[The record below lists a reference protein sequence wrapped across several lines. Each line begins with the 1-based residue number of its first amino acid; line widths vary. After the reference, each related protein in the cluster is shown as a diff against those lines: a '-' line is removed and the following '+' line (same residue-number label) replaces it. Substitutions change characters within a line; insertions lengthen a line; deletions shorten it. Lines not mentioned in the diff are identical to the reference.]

1 MTLPDDRP
9 VLVDCRGLARVYG
22 SGGAAV
28 VAVSG
33 VTCQVRPGDRIALV
47 GSSGSGKSTLLH
59 LMGGL
64 ETPSAGTITWPA
76 LPMRDGRPRDVGV
89 VFQGPS
95 LLPALDVTE
104 NVALPLVLAGA
115 GQEEATERATEA
127 IAAVRLTEQARAV
140 PEELSGGQSQ
150 RAALARVLAAA
161 PTLVLADEPT
171 GQLDHA
177 TARVVLDAL
186 LHVVDRIGAALVVST
201 HDPFVAERL
210 PVRWQM
216 QDGVLLD
223 GSRPDVL
230 DQARATGGPR

>member
-1 MTLPDDRP
+1 
-9 VLVDCRGLARVYG
+9 VYG
-22 SGGAAV
+22 SGRTAV

-33 VTCQVRPGDRIALV
+33 VTCQVRAGDGIALV

-59 LMGGL
+59 LMAGL
-64 ETPSAGTITWPA
+64 ETPSAGVITWPA
-76 LPMRDGRPRDVGV
+76 LPMRNGRPGDVGV

-104 NVALPLVLAGA
+104 NVALPLILAGA
-115 GQEEATERATEA
+115 EQQDATERAAEA
-127 IAAVRLTEQARAV
+127 LAAVRLTDQARAV

-150 RAALARVLAAA
+150 RAAIARVLAAA

-186 LHVVDRIGAALVVST
+186 LHVVDRIGAALVIST
-201 HDPFVAERL
+201 HDPLVADRL
-210 PVRWQM
+210 PVRWHM
-216 QDGVLLD
+216 QDGAL
-223 GSRPDVL
+223 
-230 DQARATGGPR
+230 QAGAEPAVSGQAWATGGPR

>member
-1 MTLPDDRP
+1 MTEERP

-22 SGGAAV
+22 RGQAAV

-33 VTCQVRPGDRIALV
+33 VSCQVRAGDRIALV

-59 LMGGL
+59 LMAGL
-64 ETPSAGTITWPA
+64 ESPSAGGVTWPA
-76 LPMRDGRPRDVGV
+76 LPMRDRRPRDVGV

-104 NVALPLVLAGA
+104 NVALPLILAGA
-115 GQEEATERATEA
+115 GQEDAAARASEA
-127 IAAVRLTEQARAV
+127 IEAVRLAEQARAV

-150 RAALARVLAAA
+150 RAAIARVLAAA

-177 TARVVLDAL
+177 TARIVLDAL
-186 LHVVDRIGAALVVST
+186 LHVVDRIGAALVIST
-201 HDPFVAERL
+201 HDPLVAERL
-210 PVRWQM
+210 PARWRM
-216 QDGVLLD
+216 ADGVVRD
-223 GSRPDVL
+223 EVPA
-230 DQARATGGPR
+230 ARGLR

>member
-1 MTLPDDRP
+1 MTEEHP
-9 VLVDCRGLARVYG
+9 VLVDCQGLGRVYG
-22 SGGAAV
+22 SGPAAV

-33 VTCQVRPGDRIALV
+33 VTCQVRAGDRIALV

-59 LMGGL
+59 LMAGL
-64 ETPSAGTITWPA
+64 ETASAGRVSWPA

-115 GQEEATERATEA
+115 GQVEAAARATEA
-127 IAAVRLTEQARAV
+127 IAAVRLAEQARAV

-150 RAALARVLAAA
+150 RAAIARVLAAA
-161 PTLVLADEPT
+161 PALVLADEPT
-171 GQLDHA
+171 GQLDHP
-177 TARVVLDAL
+177 TARIVLDAL
-186 LHVVDRIGAALVVST
+186 VQVADRIGAALVVST
-201 HDPFVAERL
+201 HDPQVAERL
-210 PVRWQM
+210 PARWRM

-223 GSRPDVL
+223 E
-230 DQARATGGPR
+230 ARAAGGLR

>member
-1 MTLPDDRP
+1 VTDARP

-22 SGGAAV
+22 SGTTSV
-28 VAVSG
+28 VAVSA
-33 VTCQVRPGDRIALV
+33 VTCQVRAGDRIALV

-64 ETPSAGTITWPA
+64 EVPSAGTVTWPG
-76 LPMRDGRPRDVGV
+76 LPVRDGRPHDVGV

-115 GQEEATERATEA
+115 EQAAATERATGA

-177 TARVVLDAL
+177 TARIVLDAL

-210 PVRWQM
+210 PVRWHM

-223 GSRPDVL
+223 E
-230 DQARATGGPR
+230 ARVTGGQR

>member
-1 MTLPDDRP
+1 VTGEPP
-9 VLVDCRGLARVYG
+9 VLVDCRSVARVYG
-22 SGGAAV
+22 SGPAAV

-33 VTCQVRPGDRIALV
+33 VSCHVRAGDRIAII

-59 LMGGL
+59 LLAGL
-64 ETPSAGTITWPA
+64 ETPSAGEISWPG
-76 LPMRDGRPRDVGV
+76 LPIRGRRPVGVGV

-127 IAAVRLTEQARAV
+127 IAAVRLTEQARSV

-150 RAALARVLAAA
+150 RAAIARVLAAA
-161 PTLVLADEPT
+161 PPLVLADEPT

-177 TARVVLDAL
+177 TAAVVLDAL
-186 LHVVDRIGAALVVST
+186 LHTVDRIGAALVVST
-201 HDPFVAERL
+201 HDPRVAERL
-210 PVRWQM
+210 SVRWEMHDGQL
-216 QDGVLLD
+216 QDVALL
-223 GSRPDVL
+223 
-230 DQARATGGPR
+230 TGGAR

>member
-1 MTLPDDRP
+1 MTEERP

-22 SGGAAV
+22 SGQAAV

-33 VTCQVRPGDRIALV
+33 VTCQVRAGDRIALV

-59 LMGGL
+59 LMAGL
-64 ETPSAGTITWPA
+64 ESPSAGGVTWPA

-95 LLPALDVTE
+95 LMPALDVTE

-115 GQEEATERATEA
+115 GQEDAAARASDA
-127 IAAVRLTEQARAV
+127 ISAVRLAEQARAV

-150 RAALARVLAAA
+150 RAAIARVLAAA

-177 TARVVLDAL
+177 TARIVLDAL
-186 LHVVDRIGAALVVST
+186 LHVVDRIGAALVIST
-201 HDPFVAERL
+201 HDPLVAERL
-210 PVRWQM
+210 PARWRM
-216 QDGVLLD
+216 ADGVLLD
-223 GSRPDVL
+223 EVRA
-230 DQARATGGPR
+230 ARGLR

>member
-1 MTLPDDRP
+1 MTEEHP
-9 VLVDCRGLARVYG
+9 VLVDCQGLGRVYG
-22 SGGAAV
+22 SGTAAV

-33 VTCQVRPGDRIALV
+33 VTCQVRAGDRIALV

-59 LMGGL
+59 LMAGL
-64 ETPSAGTITWPA
+64 ETASAGRVSWPA

-115 GQEEATERATEA
+115 GQVEAAARATEA
-127 IAAVRLTEQARAV
+127 IAAVRLAEQARAV
-140 PEELSGGQSQ
+140 PEELSGGQGQ
-150 RAALARVLAAA
+150 RAAIARVLAAA

-177 TARVVLDAL
+177 TARIVLDAL
-186 LHVVDRIGAALVVST
+186 LHVVDRIGAALVIST
-201 HDPFVAERL
+201 HDPLIAERL
-210 PVRWQM
+210 PARWRM
-216 QDGVLLD
+216 ADGVLLD
-223 GSRPDVL
+223 D
-230 DQARATGGPR
+230 ARAAGGLR